1 MLYSKSKRD
10 ATLSFYAL
18 HSGSCSQRK
27 TKINRLFS
35 LVHFFLNTD
44 NVMILRRFESFVLVI
59 KRSTCRHEYLHV
71 LFLMNK
77 TKDQIS

>member
-44 NVMILRRFESFVLVI
+44 NVMILRRFDPLSYSLKGVHADMNICMYSF
-59 KRSTCRHEYLHV
+59 
-71 LFLMNK
+71 
-77 TKDQIS
+77 